1 MIITMSKILYSL
13 GYFNIVT
20 INICAL
26 NKITSMRYISNLMYI
41 TIIFDLI
48 PFSERT
54 SRTKVSQ
61 INTAIS
67 AVHYYRVSCTF
78 SAKIFTCDHQ
88 QNENGL
94 STAFANNA
102 VCSLVVVAHG
112 RRTL

>member
-20 INICAL
+20 INICGL

-78 SAKIFTCDHQ
+78 SAKIFTCDQ